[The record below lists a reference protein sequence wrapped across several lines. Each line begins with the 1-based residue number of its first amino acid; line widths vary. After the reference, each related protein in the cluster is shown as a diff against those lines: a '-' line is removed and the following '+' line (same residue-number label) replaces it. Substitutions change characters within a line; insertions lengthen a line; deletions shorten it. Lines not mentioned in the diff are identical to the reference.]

1 MLMIAKERLLV
12 KVKAILILWLM
23 LLVFFISASGQQTA
37 EDWFNKGVA
46 LGLQG
51 KYDEA
56 IMAFDKAI
64 EINPQ
69 YVAAWAG
76 KSIVLKALGRT
87 TEANAAF
94 ARTKELGY
102 TG

>member
-1 MLMIAKERLLV
+1 MIAKGRLLV

-23 LLVFFISASGQQTA
+23 FLVFFISASGQQTA
-37 EDWFNKGVA
+37 EGWFNKGVA
-46 LGLQG
+46 LADLG

-56 IMAFDKAI
+56 IRAFDKAI

-87 TEANAAF
+87 AEADAAF
-94 ARTKELGY
+94 AKVKELGY